1 MPALPTTQR
10 PDAWF
15 GYDPATGKDQAFYL
29 FICNTCDRQH
39 NSPSSALPEGWH
51 KMAVPEFGETILQC
65 PDCDESIER
74 EKSEK
79 IRRVAKALAIFGI
92 HPPQSPAIADLFPDK
107 VDPARKLKANL
118 AEALD
123 EIRLFE
129 RAYINLLKDGR
140 DRIIMLGG
148 DCDSVKRMEEG
159 DPALRRAREFLSRT
173 GGANA

>member
-92 HPPQSPAIADLFPDK
+92 HPPLPRQPTTPNPFSMHLQRQQDGAYLIAITPETALMRLSPLEFFLSAEGARLFARDLLRHADLVAAPGTTP
-107 VDPARKLKANL
+107 VS
-118 AEALD
+118 
-123 EIRLFE
+123 IT
-129 RAYINLLKDGR
+129 
-140 DRIIMLGG
+140 
-148 DCDSVKRMEEG
+148 EG
-159 DPALRRAREFLSRT
+159 TAQ
-173 GGANA
+173 